1 MGRQL
6 DDTDRQLI
14 QLIKR
19 LSPEARSHLENE
31 LASLRISDPDIFAL
45 GESGFI
51 GSSLVEEKPRRKFTK
66 QTKAQEIKA
75 DYGRLCIRHFND
87 SLSKNDYIDILLKQ
101 HPSCSRK
108 EISAIIN

>member
-1 MGRQL
+1 MGRKL

-45 GESGFI
+45 GESSFI
-51 GSSLVEEKPRRKFTK
+51 GSSSKVNSSVEEKPRRK
-66 QTKAQEIKA
+66 
-75 DYGRLCIRHFND
+75 Y
-87 SLSKNDYIDILLKQ
+87 
-101 HPSCSRK
+101 
-108 EISAIIN
+108 